1 MLINPRF
8 ELSFWGFEHCM
19 RLFGKRANLPVGQYL
34 PAVERL
40 DRFAQER
47 YAKHVIALAVR
58 WVLDQG
64 ITTALW
70 GARRPEQLNPVEE
83 VIDWSLDSAAKA
95 EINCII
101 TEPVGPEFMAPPEE
115 L

>member
-1 MLINPRF
+1 MCGCPSR
-8 ELSFWGFEHCM
+8 S
-19 RLFGKRANLPVGQYL
+19 
-34 PAVERL
+34 
-40 DRFAQER
+40 DRN
-47 YAKHVIALAVR
+47 AVR

-83 VIDWSLDSAAKA
+83 VIGWSLDSAAKA
-95 EINCII
+95 EINCILEETI

-115 L
+115 S